1 MSVPTL
7 AGTLILLSGCATLP
21 PGVEVPETTY
31 RISSVPN
38 AVPRVTEPTPYD
50 LVAEFWQPTRTRWW
64 QIRRA
69 EPPSMSPDALR
80 AERGLWVHADNGNVE
95 GLMERILSDVPVI
108 VYLQLRPFDPEG
120 QYPALVAGFDPE
132 RSFWL
137 LHGVGTELERMPFA
151 EFSRAWA
158 NAGYRWLLA
167 LPPEQATWQ
176 LTALERRSR
185 ARFWRDLGEIE
196 AAGADFGKALSLN
209 PDDAVHYIDLADWH
223 LRRQEYGLSE
233 PLYRAAL
240 LLEPNDAR
248 AMNNLAYLLIESGLG
263 LDEGLSLA
271 RQVVLRHPENPLY
284 LHTLARGL
292 YGAGE
297 YEEAIAIFQR
307 ARTQAQSHGLAPKMK
322 ARIARDLADT
332 YTTIGSDHL
341 ARQTLRDAERLDPD
355 RRGN

>member
-1 MSVPTL
+1 ML
-7 AGTLILLSGCATLP
+7 FSGCATVP

-38 AVPRVTEPTPYD
+38 AVPRVAEPTAYD

-64 QIRRA
+64 QVRRP
-69 EPPSMSPDALR
+69 EPPSMSPELLR
-80 AERGLWVHADNGNVE
+80 AERGLWVCANSGDVE

-108 VYLQLRPFDPEG
+108 VYLRPRPFDPED

-137 LHGVGTELERMPFA
+137 LYGVGTELERMPFA

-176 LTALERRSR
+176 LTASERRSR
-185 ARFWRDLGEIE
+185 AQYWRDLGENE

-209 PDDAVHYIDLADWH
+209 PDGAVHYIDLADWH

-263 LDEGLSLA
+263 PAEGLSLA

-292 YGAGE
+292 HGAGE

-307 ARTQAQSHGLAPKMK
+307 ARTQAQSHGLAPSLQ
-322 ARIARDLADT
+322 AEIAIDLANT
-332 YTTIGSDHL
+332 YATIGSDHL
-341 ARQTLRDAERLDPD
+341 ARQTLHDAERLDSD
-355 RRGN
+355 RFEDGQLR